1 MLYFLEVSRHGKSGG
16 LSQEVG
22 KWKNKEKTMVKTHT
36 FVVKISIEALNK
48 PIRLRNYDV
57 GKRKHTS
64 CKTSK
69 L

>member
-22 KWKNKEKTMVKTHT
+22 KWKKKEKTMVKRHT

-57 GKRKHTS
+57 DK
-64 CKTSK
+64 
-69 L
+69 